1 MLYEL
6 EKKDY
11 SLLEPMLISGFQFPE
26 VSAVIDSIN
35 SGWIV
40 TNDPKQPAS
49 ALMWAEGLGGFFLL
63 GLCGKLKRV
72 FVYTGNET
80 TGV

>member
-35 SGWIV
+35 
-40 TNDPKQPAS
+40 DPVKEQESAS
-49 ALMWAEGLGGFFLL
+49 
-63 GLCGKLKRV
+63 
-72 FVYTGNET
+72 TP
-80 TGV
+80 